1 MKSNE
6 ICPEK
11 SWNSNSFCFTF
22 LKWYQDWAELY
33 SEGSYR
39 GTTEP
44 DSWAQTQ
51 MNKTTDWLIK
61 KIYVVGF
68 MKLQSKHWR
77 RAWTTPDL
85 FKCSIFTIVHLLC
98 WIIQFPERSAV
109 WQNPQRP
116 VSSLFCKLNALFLQ
130 NKTAVLINDG
140 NSSSFIISFLSSAS
154 LNAPRD
160 VFVRHVNFELIS

>member
-1 MKSNE
+1 MFKTKENMKSNE

-22 LKWYQDWAELY
+22 LKWYQDWEELY

-61 KIYVVGF
+61 KIYFSQHVVAV
-68 MKLQSKHWR
+68 QTR
-77 RAWTTPDL
+77 RFHEAA
-85 FKCSIFTIVHLLC
+85 
-98 WIIQFPERSAV
+98 E
-109 WQNPQRP
+109 
-116 VSSLFCKLNALFLQ
+116 
-130 NKTAVLINDG
+130 
-140 NSSSFIISFLSSAS
+140 
-154 LNAPRD
+154 
-160 VFVRHVNFELIS
+160 